1 MAGLKR
7 MWSQIVGFAF
17 LIALLYGVSIP
28 ANALTAMGVPGVL
41 AWGAGI
47 VLVIAVIAGLVIGW
61 RRFGLWRDKPLA
73 QWQKLD
79 SQALA
84 LQKRA
89 EANPGSDAD
98 LSAAESLYKQALDVA
113 EASQRPAMIATA
125 LNNLAGLY
133 VGEDRSTDAIPMY
146 ERALDLRRSA
156 LGRDA
161 EMTLKSLERLS
172 ASYAAV
178 NRWED
183 VERTQRQALD
193 SYRRVAPKS
202 SAVSETLDAI
212 GVACRHQGKFGEA
225 DSCYSEALQLLKANS
240 EEKSQAASQ
249 ILHDWGFMRKEQGR
263 NEEAESLLRQSL
275 NLRENN
281 LEYLDTANTLD
292 QLADLYVSEG
302 RYAEAAE
309 ASTRQ
314 VSLVER
320 AVRLQ
325 APTKKVA
332 LVPLYEQHAAR
343 LERAGRDPDAAEYK
357 SKADAI
363 RAAASPGEIADLD
376 HLMQQASSE
385 S

>member
-7 MWSQIVGFAF
+7 MWSQIVGFAL

-41 AWGAGI
+41 AWAAGI
-47 VLVIAVIAGLVIGW
+47 ALVIMVIAGLVFGW
-61 RRFGLWRDKPLA
+61 RRFVSLRDKPLA

-79 SQALA
+79 SQAFA

-89 EANPGSDAD
+89 EANPGSDAE

-113 EASQRPAMIATA
+113 EASHRPAMIATA

-133 VGEDRSTDAIPMY
+133 MDEDRSKDAIPMF
-146 ERALDLRRSA
+146 ERALELRRSA
-156 LGRDA
+156 LGSDD

-172 ASYAAV
+172 GTYAAV

-183 VERTQRQALD
+183 VERTQRQALE

-202 SAVSETLDAI
+202 AAVSQTLDAI
-212 GVACRHQGKFGEA
+212 GVACRHQGKFDEA

-240 EEKSQAASQ
+240 GEKSEAASQ
-249 ILHDWGFMRKEQGR
+249 ILHDWGFMRKGQGR
-263 NEEAESLLRQSL
+263 YEESESLLRQSL
-275 NLRENN
+275 NLRENGPEN
-281 LEYLDTANTLD
+281 MDTASTLD
-292 QLADLYVSEG
+292 QLADLYMAEG
-302 RYAEAAE
+302 RHAEATD

-320 AVRLQ
+320 AVRLH
-325 APTKKVA
+325 APTKRVV
-332 LVPLYEQHAAR
+332 LVPLYEQHASR
-343 LERAGRDPDAAEYK
+343 LESAGRDQEATEYRA
-357 SKADAI
+357 KANAI
-363 RAAASPGEIADLD
+363 RATVSPSEIADID
-376 HLMQQASSE
+376 HLMQQAT
-385 S
+385 